1 MPSPDLEAQIAE
13 IQTALLNRC
22 DALGEIVAATVW
34 RGVDCYADTGQIGK
48 EELIDDCQTAFRRIF
63 EALHAATPYSTEHP
77 TRVGVA
83 RARAG
88 IPLPAM
94 MEAFGIAGR
103 LARGEIADL
112 ATARPDISRE
122 AFMRISE
129 RYWLAQDAYT
139 DAMAEAYRETV
150 SRKFL
155 NQTAERAALVEA
167 LIDGRIVEQAD
178 LFEIAHM
185 LKLPVRGPYVA
196 VAAECAALGRSALVG
211 IEAKLGGDGIA
222 SAWRLLPDVQ
232 LGLVYV
238 RDDAMLDALK
248 RTLDRLA
255 VNRVGVSSR
264 FDDLRNTP
272 QGVKYAR
279 IALSI
284 APRDGT
290 PRNRTLITT
299 FEATPLSIAAVSAP
313 DVMKQVSSAVL
324 AGFADVDERERQV
337 LFTTFRVWAD
347 AGGSVADAAQRLHCH
362 ANTVR
367 HRLRRVED
375 ITGRSL
381 SRPIE
386 LAELCLAFEVDL
398 LVT

>member
-1 MPSPDLEAQIAE
+1 MASTDLEAQIAE
-13 IQTALLNRC
+13 IQTALLDRC
-22 DALGEIVAATVW
+22 DALGAIVANTVW

-48 EELIDDCQTAFRRIF
+48 DELIADCRTAFRQIF
-63 EALHAATPYSTEHP
+63 EALNAATPYSTEHP

-83 RARAG
+83 RAHAG

-103 LARGEIADL
+103 LARGDIADL
-112 ATARPDISRE
+112 AIARPDLSRE

-139 DAMAEAYRETV
+139 DAMADAYRDTV
-150 SRKFL
+150 SRKIL

-167 LIDGRIVEQAD
+167 LIDGRIVEQRD
-178 LFEIAHM
+178 LFEIAQM

-196 VAAECAALGRSALVG
+196 VAAECAALGRSALIG
-211 IEAKLGGDGIA
+211 IEAKLGSDEIA

-232 LGLVYV
+232 LGLVHV
-238 RDDAMLDALK
+238 RDDAMLGILK
-248 RTLDRLA
+248 GTLARLA
-255 VNRVGVSSR
+255 VNRVGISSR
-264 FDDLRNTP
+264 FDDLRKTP

-279 IALSI
+279 IALS
-284 APRDGT
+284 AEPRDG
-290 PRNRTLITT
+290 TLITT

-324 AGFADVDERERQV
+324 AGFAAVDERERDV
-337 LFTTFRVWAD
+337 LFNTFRVWAD
-347 AGGSVADAAQRLHCH
+347 AGGSIGDAAQRLHCH

-367 HRLRRVED
+367 HRLRRVEEV
-375 ITGRSL
+375 TGKSL

-398 LVT
+398 LLT

>member
-1 MPSPDLEAQIAE
+1 MPSSDLEAQIVE
-13 IQTALLNRC
+13 IQTALLKRC
-22 DALGEIVAATVW
+22 DALGAIVADTVW
-34 RGVDCYADTGQIGK
+34 RGVDCYADTGQIPK
-48 EELIDDCQTAFRRIF
+48 DELIADCRTAFRRIF
-63 EALHAATPYSTEHP
+63 EALNAATPFSTEHP

-94 MEAFGIAGR
+94 LEAFGIAGR

-112 ATARPDISRE
+112 ATARPDLSRE

-139 DAMAEAYRETV
+139 DAMADAYRDTM
-150 SRKFL
+150 SRKIL
-155 NQTAERAALVEA
+155 DQAAERAALVEA

-178 LFEIAHM
+178 IFEIAQM

-196 VAAECAALGRSALVG
+196 VAAECASLGRSALIG
-211 IEAKLGGDGIA
+211 IEAKLNSLEIA
-222 SAWRLLPDVQ
+222 SAWRLLPDVE

-238 RDDAMLDALK
+238 RDDAMLDILK
-248 RTLDRLA
+248 KTLARLA
-255 VNRVGVSSR
+255 VNRIGLSSP
-264 FDDLRNTP
+264 FDDLRSTP

-279 IALSI
+279 IALSVE
-284 APRDGT
+284 PRDGT
-290 PRNRTLITT
+290 LLAT

-324 AGFADVDERERQV
+324 AGFADFDERERAV

-347 AGGSVADAAQRLHCH
+347 AGGSIGDAAQRLHCH

-367 HRLRRVED
+367 HRLRRVEEV
-375 ITGRSL
+375 TGKSL
-381 SRPIE
+381 GRPIE

-398 LVT
+398 LVS

>member
-1 MPSPDLEAQIAE
+1 MPSSDLEAQIVE
-13 IQTALLNRC
+13 IQTALLKRC
-22 DALGEIVAATVW
+22 DALGAIVADTVW
-34 RGVDCYADTGQIGK
+34 RGVDCYADTGQIPK
-48 EELIDDCQTAFRRIF
+48 DELIADCRTAFRRIF
-63 EALHAATPYSTEHP
+63 EALNAATPFSTEHP

-94 MEAFGIAGR
+94 LEAFGIAGR

-112 ATARPDISRE
+112 ATARPDLSRE

-139 DAMAEAYRETV
+139 DAMADAYRDTM
-150 SRKFL
+150 SRKIL
-155 NQTAERAALVEA
+155 DQAAERAALVEA

-178 LFEIAHM
+178 IFEIAQM

-196 VAAECAALGRSALVG
+196 VAAECASLGRSALIG
-211 IEAKLGGDGIA
+211 IEAKLNSLEIA
-222 SAWRLLPDVQ
+222 SAWRLLPDVE

-238 RDDAMLDALK
+238 RDDAMLDILK
-248 RTLDRLA
+248 GTLARLA
-255 VNRVGVSSR
+255 VNRIGVSSP
-264 FDDLRNTP
+264 FDDLRSTP

-279 IALSI
+279 IALSVE
-284 APRDGT
+284 PRDGT
-290 PRNRTLITT
+290 LLAT

-324 AGFADVDERERQV
+324 AGFADFDDREREV

-347 AGGSVADAAQRLHCH
+347 AGGSIGDAAQRLHCH

-367 HRLRRVED
+367 HRLRRVEEV
-375 ITGRSL
+375 TGKSL
-381 SRPIE
+381 GRPTE

-398 LVT
+398 LVS

>member
-1 MPSPDLEAQIAE
+1 MPSSDLEAQIAE
-13 IQTALLNRC
+13 IQTALLKRC
-22 DALGEIVAATVW
+22 DALGAIVADTVW

-48 EELIDDCQTAFRRIF
+48 DELIADCRNAFRQIF
-63 EALHAATPYSTEHP
+63 QALNAATPYSTEHP

-94 MEAFGIAGR
+94 LEAFGIAGR
-103 LARGEIADL
+103 LARAEMADL
-112 ATARPDISRE
+112 ATARTDLSRE

-129 RYWLAQDAYT
+129 RYWLAHDAYT
-139 DAMAEAYRETV
+139 DAMADAYRDTV
-150 SRKFL
+150 SRKIL
-155 NQTAERAALVEA
+155 DQAAERAALVEA
-167 LIDGRIVEQAD
+167 LLDGRIVEQAD
-178 LFEIAHM
+178 LYEIAQM

-196 VAAECAALGRSALVG
+196 VAAECASLGRSALTG
-211 IEAKLGGDGIA
+211 IEAKLNSLEIA
-222 SAWRLLPDVQ
+222 SAWRLLPDVE

-238 RDDAMLDALK
+238 RDSAMLDTLK
-248 RTLDRLA
+248 GTLARLA
-255 VNRVGVSSR
+255 VNRVGMSSP

-279 IALSI
+279 IALSVE
-284 APRDGT
+284 
-290 PRNRTLITT
+290 PRNGALITT

-313 DVMKQVSSAVL
+313 EVMKQVASAVL
-324 AGFADVDERERQV
+324 AGFADSDDRERDI

-347 AGGSVADAAQRLHCH
+347 AGGSINDAAQRLHCH

-367 HRLRRVED
+367 HRLRRVEEV
-375 ITGRSL
+375 TGRSL

-398 LVT
+398 LVG

>member
-1 MPSPDLEAQIAE
+1 MPSPDLESQIVE

-22 DALGEIVAATVW
+22 DALGAIVADTVW
-34 RGVDCYADTGQIGK
+34 RGVGCYADTGQIGK
-48 EELIDDCQTAFRRIF
+48 DELTADCRTAFRRIF
-63 EALHAATPYSTEHP
+63 EALNAATPYSTEHP

-83 RARAG
+83 RAHAG

-94 MEAFGIAGR
+94 MEAFGLAGR

-112 ATARPDISRE
+112 ATARPDLSRE

-139 DAMAEAYRETV
+139 DAMADAYRDTV
-150 SRKFL
+150 SRKIL
-155 NQTAERAALVEA
+155 NQAAERAALVEA

-178 LFEIAHM
+178 LFEIAQL

-196 VAAECAALGRSALVG
+196 VAAECTSLGRSALVG
-211 IEAKLGGDGIA
+211 IEAKLGSDEIA

-238 RDDAMLDALK
+238 RDDAMLDILK
-248 RTLDRLA
+248 GTLARLA
-255 VNRVGVSSR
+255 VNRVGISSR

-279 IALSI
+279 IALSVE
-284 APRDGT
+284 PRDG
-290 PRNRTLITT
+290 TLITT

-324 AGFADVDERERQV
+324 AGFGEVDEREREV
-337 LFTTFRVWAD
+337 LFNTFRVWAE
-347 AGGSVADAAQRLHCH
+347 AGGSIADAAQRLHCH

-367 HRLRRVED
+367 HRLRRVEEV
-375 ITGRSL
+375 TGKSI
-381 SRPIE
+381 SRPLE

-398 LVT
+398 LLT

>member
-1 MPSPDLEAQIAE
+1 MPSSDLEAQIVE
-13 IQTALLNRC
+13 IQTALLKRC
-22 DALGEIVAATVW
+22 DALGAIVADTVW
-34 RGVDCYADTGQIGK
+34 RGVDCYADTGQIPK
-48 EELIDDCQTAFRRIF
+48 DELIADCRTAFRRIF
-63 EALHAATPYSTEHP
+63 EALNAATPFSTEHP

-94 MEAFGIAGR
+94 LEAFGIAGR

-112 ATARPDISRE
+112 ATARPDLSRE

-139 DAMAEAYRETV
+139 DAMADAYRDTM
-150 SRKFL
+150 SRKIL
-155 NQTAERAALVEA
+155 DQAAERAALVEA

-178 LFEIAHM
+178 IFEIAQM

-196 VAAECAALGRSALVG
+196 VAAECASLGRSALIG
-211 IEAKLGGDGIA
+211 IEAKLNSLEIA
-222 SAWRLLPDVQ
+222 SAWRLLPDVE

-238 RDDAMLDALK
+238 RDDAMLDILK
-248 RTLDRLA
+248 KTLARLA
-255 VNRVGVSSR
+255 VNRIGLSSP
-264 FDDLRNTP
+264 FDDLRSTP

-279 IALSI
+279 IALSVE
-284 APRDGT
+284 PRDGT
-290 PRNRTLITT
+290 LLAT

-324 AGFADVDERERQV
+324 AGFADFDERERAV

-347 AGGSVADAAQRLHCH
+347 AGGSISDAAQRLHCH

-367 HRLRRVED
+367 HRLRRVEEV
-375 ITGRSL
+375 TGKSL
-381 SRPIE
+381 GRPTE

-398 LVT
+398 LVS